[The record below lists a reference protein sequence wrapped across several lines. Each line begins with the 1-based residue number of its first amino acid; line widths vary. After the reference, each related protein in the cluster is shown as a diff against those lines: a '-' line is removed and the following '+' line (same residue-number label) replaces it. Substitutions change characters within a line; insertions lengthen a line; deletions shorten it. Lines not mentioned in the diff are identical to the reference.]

1 MNKLKLLHKLLALC
15 ALAIAALATVSAV
28 GLRSLETSD
37 VSQRLVDA
45 NAVQRAQMD
54 GDMMHDA
61 IRADVML
68 CSVSKEPSAIQ
79 QAVRDIAEHTAR
91 MREDLERVGDSAE
104 PEVKAALGDTQSS
117 LSAYLNEAERYA
129 RSVNAAATKPP
140 AASFSEAFEALEEK
154 MEKLGD
160 AIDEATR
167 RIAGEAAAA
176 RSIATR
182 TNIWVSLGCALALV
196 CLAWWL
202 VQSIRTPL
210 GEMAQAARA
219 VALGDVAQQIHFE
232 SRDEVGDLAQA
243 LRLMIA
249 YIQDTTRA
257 AVALGQGQLDVQIV
271 PRSQADALSHSFVGM
286 QSSLG
291 RLIKDS
297 NLLIQAARA
306 GNLSARADAG
316 GLKGAFFDMIEG
328 QNALLAAVDAPLKE
342 AKSVLGRVEARDLTA
357 RMQGNYAGDYAAIEA
372 SLNSAIETLERALI
386 EVASVAD
393 GVAAAAAQITSS
405 SSSLAQTASTQ
416 LATIERVTT
425 ELDENTVSSEQS
437 ARGAESSR
445 AHAVDAQNSAERGS
459 AGMSRL
465 SVAVD
470 AMKEA
475 ADETAK
481 IVRTI
486 DEIAF
491 QTNLLAL
498 NAAVEAARAGEAGR
512 GFAVVA
518 EEVRTLA
525 MRSAEAA
532 RNTTSVI
539 ERSLK
544 KADEGVTLNRDASVA
559 FSVIAEQVAKIT
571 SSMTQI
577 ASSSQKQHASISR
590 VASSADSIRGDAQ
603 NGAAS
608 AQEAASAAAE
618 LAAQATSL
626 RQMTA
631 NFVLGRGKALP
642 APLAERSYRTA
653 RAASAW
659 M

>member
-1 MNKLKLLHKLLALC
+1 
-15 ALAIAALATVSAV
+15 
-28 GLRSLETSD
+28 
-37 VSQRLVDA
+37 
-45 NAVQRAQMD
+45 
-54 GDMMHDA
+54 
-61 IRADVML
+61 
-68 CSVSKEPSAIQ
+68 
-79 QAVRDIAEHTAR
+79 
-91 MREDLERVGDSAE
+91 
-104 PEVKAALGDTQSS
+104 
-117 LSAYLNEAERYA
+117 
-129 RSVNAAATKPP
+129 
-140 AASFSEAFEALEEK
+140 
-154 MEKLGD
+154 
-160 AIDEATR
+160 
-167 RIAGEAAAA
+167 
-176 RSIATR
+176 
-182 TNIWVSLGCALALV
+182 
-196 CLAWWL
+196 
-202 VQSIRTPL
+202 
-210 GEMAQAARA
+210 
-219 VALGDVAQQIHFE
+219 
-232 SRDEVGDLAQA
+232 
-243 LRLMIA
+243 
-249 YIQDTTRA
+249 
-257 AVALGQGQLDVQIV
+257 
-271 PRSQADALSHSFVGM
+271 
-286 QSSLG
+286 
-291 RLIKDS
+291 
-297 NLLIQAARA
+297 
-306 GNLSARADAG
+306 
-316 GLKGAFFDMIEG
+316 
-328 QNALLAAVDAPLKE
+328 
-342 AKSVLGRVEARDLTA
+342 
-357 RMQGNYAGDYAAIEA
+357 MQGNYAGDYAAIEA

-445 AHAVDAQNSAERGS
+445 ALAVDAQNSAERGS

-590 VASSADSIRGDAQ
+590 LASSADSIRGDAQ